1 MEVGLIDLFGILMIY
16 FGLKVI
22 IVGKVDVEAGVT
34 NGAEYNAKFIKS
46 SKSSL
51 TGNHAK
57 AVGIGFCFIGILMI
71 WLIPNKNILFS
82 IPYL

>member
-1 MEVGLIDLFGILMIY
+1 MIC

-22 IVGKVDVEAGVT
+22 VGGKVDVEAGIS

-46 SKSSL
+46 SKTSL
-51 TGNHAK
+51 TGNNAK
-57 AVGIGFCFIGILMI
+57 AVGIGFCLIGILII
-71 WLIPNKNILFS
+71 WLVPDENILFS